1 MHRWREGGSQPVFLN
16 GKTVLQCRGT
26 AMETVMLGKAPE
38 FQSLLR
44 AMRIV
49 SVTDA
54 TVLVSGE
61 SGTGKELLA
70 QALHRNSRR
79 RDKPFVTVNCAAL
92 PTQLAESEL
101 FGHRKG
107 AFTGAS
113 NDSIGKVQAANGGTL
128 FLDEIGELPLAVQA
142 KLLRFLETGECQ
154 TVGRANNQCVDVRV
168 IAATNRDLSRLIDD
182 GGFRRDLYYRL
193 HVVPLELP
201 PLRQRPGD
209 VNLLLSGLTAELAA
223 NYKLRPPV
231 YSKAVMKLLN
241 SYHWPGNVRELRNFS
256 ERMLILFSGRKVE
269 TENLP
274 QEFRTIPS
282 QHASADGTF
291 QLPDQGLNMDELE
304 ASLIEQALN
313 KTFGNRSK
321 AARML
326 GLSRDTLLYRMKKY
340 AIEC

>member
-1 MHRWREGGSQPVFLN
+1 MI
-16 GKTVLQCRGT
+16 
-26 AMETVMLGKAPE
+26 GKAPE

-49 SVTDA
+49 SATDA
-54 TVLVSGE
+54 TVLVTGE

-70 QALHRNSRR
+70 QALHQNSRR
-79 RDKPFVTVNCAAL
+79 RDKSFITVNCAAL

-107 AFTGAS
+107 SFTGAS
-113 NDSIGKVQAANGGTL
+113 SDSIGKVQAANGGTL

-154 TVGRANNQCVDVRV
+154 TVGRANNQRVDVRV
-168 IAATNRDLSRLIDD
+168 IAATNCDLTQLIDK
-182 GGFRRDLYYRL
+182 GSFRQDLFYRL

-209 VNLLLSGLTAELAA
+209 INLLLTGLTAELAS
-223 NYKLRPPV
+223 NYKLRPPL
-231 YSKAVMKLLN
+231 YSKAVQKLLN
-241 SYHWPGNVRELRNFS
+241 SYHWPGNVRELKNFS

-269 TENLP
+269 VDNLP
-274 QEFRTIPS
+274 QEFRIPAS
-282 QHASADGTF
+282 QQDYSNNRF
-291 QLPDQGLNMDELE
+291 LLPDQGLNMDELE
-304 ASLIEQALN
+304 ASLIEQALV

-326 GLSRDTLLYRMKKY
+326 GLSRDTLLYRIKKY
-340 AIEC
+340 AIEA

>member
-1 MHRWREGGSQPVFLN
+1 
-16 GKTVLQCRGT
+16 
-26 AMETVMLGKAPE
+26 
-38 FQSLLR
+38 
-44 AMRIV
+44 
-49 SVTDA
+49 
-54 TVLVSGE
+54 
-61 SGTGKELLA
+61 
-70 QALHRNSRR
+70 
-79 RDKPFVTVNCAAL
+79 
-92 PTQLAESEL
+92 
-101 FGHRKG
+101 
-107 AFTGAS
+107 
-113 NDSIGKVQAANGGTL
+113 
-128 FLDEIGELPLAVQA
+128 
-142 KLLRFLETGECQ
+142 
-154 TVGRANNQCVDVRV
+154 
-168 IAATNRDLSRLIDD
+168 
-182 GGFRRDLYYRL
+182 
-193 HVVPLELP
+193 
-201 PLRQRPGD
+201 
-209 VNLLLSGLTAELAA
+209 
-223 NYKLRPPV
+223 LRPPV

-274 QEFRTIPS
+274 QEFRATPS

>member
-1 MHRWREGGSQPVFLN
+1 
-16 GKTVLQCRGT
+16 
-26 AMETVMLGKAPE
+26 MLGKAPE

-54 TVLVSGE
+54 TVLVFGE

-79 RDKPFVTVNCAAL
+79 RDNPFVTVNCAAL

-274 QEFRTIPS
+274 QEFRT
-282 QHASADGTF
+282 
-291 QLPDQGLNMDELE
+291 
-304 ASLIEQALN
+304 
-313 KTFGNRSK
+313 
-321 AARML
+321 
-326 GLSRDTLLYRMKKY
+326 
-340 AIEC
+340 

>member
-1 MHRWREGGSQPVFLN
+1 MIGN
-16 GKTVLQCRGT
+16 
-26 AMETVMLGKAPE
+26 APE

-54 TVLVSGE
+54 TVLVTGE

-70 QALHRNSRR
+70 QALHQNSRR
-79 RDKPFVTVNCAAL
+79 RDKSFITVNCAAL

-113 NDSIGKVQAANGGTL
+113 SDSIGKVQAANGGTL

-154 TVGRANNQCVDVRV
+154 TVGRANNQRVDVRV
-168 IAATNRDLSRLIDD
+168 IAATNRDLTQLIDE
-182 GGFRRDLYYRL
+182 GRFRRDLFYRL

-209 VNLLLSGLTAELAA
+209 IQLLLTGLTGELAA
-223 NYKLRPPV
+223 SYKLRPPL
-231 YSKAVMKLLN
+231 YSKAVVKLLN
-241 SYHWPGNVRELRNFS
+241 SYNWPGNVRELKNFS

-269 TENLP
+269 VENLP
-274 QEFRTIPS
+274 QEFRTTASS
-282 QHASADGTF
+282 QDHASNRF
-291 QLPDQGLNMDELE
+291 LLPDQGLNMDELE
-304 ASLIEQALN
+304 ASLIKQALV

-326 GLSRDTLLYRMKKY
+326 GLSRDTLLYRIKKY
-340 AIEC
+340 AIET

>member
-1 MHRWREGGSQPVFLN
+1 
-16 GKTVLQCRGT
+16 
-26 AMETVMLGKAPE
+26 
-38 FQSLLR
+38 
-44 AMRIV
+44 MRIV
-49 SVTDA
+49 SATDA

-70 QALHRNSRR
+70 QALHQNSHR

-113 NDSIGKVQAANGGTL
+113 SDSIGKVQAANSGTL

-154 TVGRANNQCVDVRV
+154 TVGRAHNQRVDVRV
-168 IAATNRDLSRLIDD
+168 IAATNRDLGQLIDD

-209 VNLLLSGLTAELAA
+209 VNLLLTGLTTELSE
-223 NYKLRPPV
+223 NYKLRPPI
-231 YSKAVMKLLN
+231 YSKSVLKMLN
-241 SYHWPGNVRELRNFS
+241 SYHWPGNVRELKNFS
-256 ERMLILFSGRKVE
+256 ERMLILFSGRSVE
-269 TENLP
+269 PENLP
-274 QEFRTIPS
+274 QEFRATPS
-282 QHASADGTF
+282 QQAQPNGRF
-291 QLPDQGLNMDELE
+291 LLPEQGLNMDELE
-304 ASLIEQALN
+304 ASLIEQALV

-340 AIEC
+340 AIEG

>member
-1 MHRWREGGSQPVFLN
+1 MRHREKWIPKLFSSIDKVFYN
-16 GKTVLQCRGT
+16 GDGVDS
-26 AMETVMLGKAPE
+26 ETFMLGKAPE

-49 SVTDA
+49 SATDA

-70 QALHRNSRR
+70 QALHQNSHRR
-79 RDKPFVTVNCAAL
+79 EKPFVTVNCAAL

-113 NDSIGKVQAANGGTL
+113 SDSIGKVQAANGGTL

-154 TVGRANNQCVDVRV
+154 TVGRARNPHVDVRV
-168 IAATNRDLSRLIDD
+168 IAATNRDLSRLIDE

-209 VNLLLSGLTAELAA
+209 VNLLLTGLTAELAA
-223 NYKLRPPV
+223 NYKLRPPI
-231 YSKAVMKLLN
+231 YSKAVLKILN
-241 SYHWPGNVRELRNFS
+241 SYHWPGNVRELKNFS

-269 TENLP
+269 PENLP
-274 QEFRTIPS
+274 QEFRAPPS
-282 QHASADGTF
+282 QQGQPGGRF
-291 QLPDQGLNMDELE
+291 LLPEQGLNMDELE
-304 ASLIEQALN
+304 ASLIEQALV

-340 AIEC
+340 AIEG

>member
-1 MHRWREGGSQPVFLN
+1 
-16 GKTVLQCRGT
+16 
-26 AMETVMLGKAPE
+26 MLGMAPE

-49 SVTDA
+49 SATDA
-54 TVLVSGE
+54 TVLISGE

-70 QALHRNSRR
+70 QALHQNSHR
-79 RDKPFVTVNCAAL
+79 RDKTFITVNCAAL

-113 NDSIGKVQAANGGTL
+113 SDSVGKVQAANGGTI

-154 TVGRANNQCVDVRV
+154 TVGLAHNRHVDVRV
-168 IAATNRDLSRLIDD
+168 VAATNRDLNQLIDE

-193 HVVPLELP
+193 HVVPLEVP

-209 VNLLLSGLTAELAA
+209 VNLLLTGLTAELAA
-223 NYKLRPPV
+223 NYRLRPPT
-231 YSKAVMKLLN
+231 YSKAVLKLLN
-241 SYHWPGNVRELRNFS
+241 GYHWPGNVRELKNFS
-256 ERMLILFSGRKVE
+256 ERMLILFSGRKVQP
-269 TENLP
+269 ENLP
-274 QEFRTIPS
+274 QEFRATPS
-282 QHASADGTF
+282 HNTHSNGRF
-291 QLPDQGLNMDELE
+291 LLPEQGLNMDELE
-304 ASLIEQALN
+304 ASLIEQALV
-313 KTFGNRSK
+313 KAFGNRSK

-340 AIEC
+340 AIEG

>member
-1 MHRWREGGSQPVFLN
+1 
-16 GKTVLQCRGT
+16 
-26 AMETVMLGKAPE
+26 
-38 FQSLLR
+38 
-44 AMRIV
+44 MRIV
-49 SVTDA
+49 SATDA

-70 QALHRNSRR
+70 QALHQNSHR
-79 RDKPFVTVNCAAL
+79 RDKPFVSVNCAAL

-113 NDSIGKVQAANGGTL
+113 SDSIGKVQAANGGTL

-154 TVGRANNQCVDVRV
+154 TVGRPRNQHVDVRV
-168 IAATNRDLSRLIDD
+168 LAATNRDLNQLIDD

-209 VNLLLSGLTAELAA
+209 VNLLLTGLTAELAA
-223 NYKLRPPV
+223 NYKLRPPI
-231 YSKAVMKLLN
+231 YSKAVLKLLN
-241 SYHWPGNVRELRNFS
+241 SYHWPGNVRELKNFS

-269 TENLP
+269 PENLP
-274 QEFRTIPS
+274 QDFRATPS
-282 QHASADGTF
+282 QQAQSNGRF
-291 QLPDQGLNMDELE
+291 QLPEQGLNMDELE
-304 ASLIEQALN
+304 ASLIEQALV

-340 AIEC
+340 AIEG

>member
-1 MHRWREGGSQPVFLN
+1 
-16 GKTVLQCRGT
+16 
-26 AMETVMLGKAPE
+26 
-38 FQSLLR
+38 
-44 AMRIV
+44 
-49 SVTDA
+49 
-54 TVLVSGE
+54 
-61 SGTGKELLA
+61 
-70 QALHRNSRR
+70 
-79 RDKPFVTVNCAAL
+79 
-92 PTQLAESEL
+92 
-101 FGHRKG
+101 
-107 AFTGAS
+107 
-113 NDSIGKVQAANGGTL
+113 
-128 FLDEIGELPLAVQA
+128 
-142 KLLRFLETGECQ
+142 
-154 TVGRANNQCVDVRV
+154 
-168 IAATNRDLSRLIDD
+168 RDLSRLIDD

-193 HVVPLELP
+193 HVVPLEMP

-274 QEFRTIPS
+274 QEFRTIPR

>member
-1 MHRWREGGSQPVFLN
+1 
-16 GKTVLQCRGT
+16 
-26 AMETVMLGKAPE
+26 MLGKAPE

-49 SVTDA
+49 SATDA

-70 QALHRNSRR
+70 HALHQNSHR

-113 NDSIGKVQAANGGTL
+113 SDSIGKIQAASGGTL
-128 FLDEIGELPLAVQA
+128 FLDEIGELPLSVQA

-154 TVGRANNQCVDVRV
+154 TVGRARNQCVDVRV
-168 IAATNRDLSRLIDD
+168 VAATNRDLNQLIDD
-182 GGFRRDLYYRL
+182 GGFRRDLFYRL

-201 PLRQRPGD
+201 PLRKRPGD

-223 NYKLRPPV
+223 SYKLRPPI
-231 YSKAVMKLLN
+231 YSKAVLKLLN
-241 SYHWPGNVRELRNFS
+241 GYHWPGNVRELKNFS

-269 TENLP
+269 VENLP
-274 QEFRTIPS
+274 REFRATPN
-282 QHASADGTF
+282 QHTQSSGCF
-291 QLPDQGLNMDELE
+291 VLPEQGLNMDELE
-304 ASLIEQALN
+304 ASLIEQALG

-340 AIEC
+340 AIEG

>member
-1 MHRWREGGSQPVFLN
+1 
-16 GKTVLQCRGT
+16 
-26 AMETVMLGKAPE
+26 MLGKAPE

-49 SVTDA
+49 SATDA

-79 RDKPFVTVNCAAL
+79 RDKALITVNCAAL

-107 AFTGAS
+107 AFTGAAS
-113 NDSIGKVQAANGGTL
+113 DSLGKVQAANGGTL
-128 FLDEIGELPLAVQA
+128 FLDEIGELPPSVQA

-154 TVGRANNQCVDVRV
+154 TVGRANSQRVDVRV
-168 IAATNRDLSRLIDD
+168 IAATNRDLGQLIEE

-201 PLRQRPGD
+201 PLRQRQGD
-209 VNLLLSGLTAELAA
+209 VNLLLKGLTAELAA
-223 NYKLRPPV
+223 SYKLRPPT
-231 YSKAVMKLLN
+231 YGKAVLKLLN
-241 SYHWPGNVRELRNFS
+241 NYHWPGNVRELKNFA
-256 ERMLILFSGRKVE
+256 ERMLILFSGRNVE
-269 TENLP
+269 PENLP
-274 QEFRTIPS
+274 QEFRR
-282 QHASADGTF
+282 SADHQRAPGHAAKNGRF
-291 QLPDQGLNMDELE
+291 LLPDQGLNMDELE
-304 ASLIEQALN
+304 ASLIEQALV

-321 AARML
+321 AARLL

>member
-1 MHRWREGGSQPVFLN
+1 
-16 GKTVLQCRGT
+16 
-26 AMETVMLGKAPE
+26 METVMLGKAPE

-49 SVTDA
+49 SATDA
-54 TVLVSGE
+54 TVLVTGE

-70 QALHRNSRR
+70 QALHQNSHR
-79 RDKPFVTVNCAAL
+79 RDKPFITVNCAAL

-107 AFTGAS
+107 AFTGAT
-113 NDSIGKVQAANGGTL
+113 NDSIGKIQAASGGTL

-154 TVGRANNQCVDVRV
+154 TVGRVTNQCVDVRV
-168 IAATNRDLSRLIDD
+168 IAATNRDLSQLIDI

-193 HVVPLELP
+193 YVVPLEIP
-201 PLRQRPGD
+201 PLRERPGD
-209 VNLLLSGLTAELAA
+209 VGLLLTGLTSELAS
-223 NYKLRPPV
+223 NYKLRPPI
-231 YSKAVMKLLN
+231 YSKSVLKLLN
-241 SYHWPGNVRELRNFS
+241 SYHWPGNVRELKNFA

-269 TENLP
+269 VDNLP
-274 QEFRTIPS
+274 QELRATPS
-282 QHASADGTF
+282 QQTSAKGHF

-304 ASLIEQALN
+304 ASLIEQALI

-340 AIEC
+340 TIEF

>member
-1 MHRWREGGSQPVFLN
+1 VAGFD
-16 GKTVLQCRGT
+16 
-26 AMETVMLGKAPE
+26 METVMLGMAPE

-49 SVTDA
+49 SATDA
-54 TVLVSGE
+54 TVLISGE

-70 QALHRNSRR
+70 QALHQNSHR
-79 RDKPFVTVNCAAL
+79 RDKSFVTVNCAAL

-113 NDSIGKVQAANGGTL
+113 SDSIGKVQAANGGTL

-154 TVGRANNQCVDVRV
+154 TVGRAHSQHVDVRV
-168 IAATNRDLSRLIDD
+168 VAATNRDLNQLIDEGD
-182 GGFRRDLYYRL
+182 FRRDLYYRL
-193 HVVPLELP
+193 HVVPLEMP

-209 VNLLLSGLTAELAA
+209 VNLLLTGLTAELSA
-223 NYKLRPPV
+223 NYKLRPPI
-231 YSKAVMKLLN
+231 YSKAVLKLLN
-241 SYHWPGNVRELRNFS
+241 SYHWPGNVRELKNFS
-256 ERMLILFSGRKVE
+256 ERMLILFSGRKVQP
-269 TENLP
+269 ENLP
-274 QEFRTIPS
+274 QEFRATPS
-282 QHASADGTF
+282 RNTQSNGRF
-291 QLPDQGLNMDELE
+291 LLPEQGLNMDELE
-304 ASLIEQALN
+304 ASLIEQALV
-313 KTFGNRSK
+313 KAFGNRSK

-340 AIEC
+340 AIEG

>member
-1 MHRWREGGSQPVFLN
+1 
-16 GKTVLQCRGT
+16 
-26 AMETVMLGKAPE
+26 MLGKAPE

-49 SVTDA
+49 SATDA
-54 TVLVSGE
+54 TVLVTGE

-70 QALHRNSRR
+70 QALHYNSHR

-107 AFTGAS
+107 AFTGAT
-113 NDSIGKVQAANGGTL
+113 NDSIGKVQAASSGTL
-128 FLDEIGELPLAVQA
+128 FLDEIGELPLAVQS

-154 TVGRANNQCVDVRV
+154 TVGKATNQRVDVRV
-168 IAATNRDLSRLIDD
+168 IAATNRDLSQLIDN

-193 HVVPLELP
+193 HVVPLEMP
-201 PLRQRPGD
+201 PLRERPGD
-209 VNLLLSGLTAELAA
+209 VNLLLTGLTSELAT
-223 NYKLRPPV
+223 NYKLRPPI
-231 YSKAVMKLLN
+231 YSKSVLRLLN
-241 SYHWPGNVRELRNFS
+241 GYHWPGNVRELKNFA
-256 ERMLILFSGRKVE
+256 ERMLILFSGRKIEV
-269 TENLP
+269 ENLP
-274 QEFRTIPS
+274 QEFRTIPN
-282 QHASADGTF
+282 QQTSADGHF

-304 ASLIEQALN
+304 ASLIEQALV

-340 AIEC
+340 AIEF